1 MTEEESEMTN
11 VWINTQAREIREIRE
26 TKVQDKEDGLQGGV
40 VTGVGVRT
48 RTAS

>member
-1 MTEEESEMTN
+1 MEEESEMTN
-11 VWINTQAREIREIRE
+11 VWISTQAREVRE
-26 TKVQDKEDGLQGGV
+26 TRVQDKEDGLQGGV

>member
-11 VWINTQAREIREIRE
+11 LWINTQAREIRE

-48 RTAS
+48 RMAS

>member
-1 MTEEESEMTN
+1 MEEESEMTN
-11 VWINTQAREIREIRE
+11 VWINTQAREIRE

-48 RTAS
+48 RMAS

>member
-1 MTEEESEMTN
+1 MMEEESEMTN
-11 VWINTQAREIREIRE
+11 VWINTQAREIRE

-48 RTAS
+48 RMAS

>member
-1 MTEEESEMTN
+1 MEEESEMTN
-11 VWINTQAREIREIRE
+11 VWINTQAREVRE
-26 TKVQDKEDGLQGGV
+26 TRVQDKEDGLQGGV

>member
-11 VWINTQAREIREIRE
+11 VWIDTQAREVRE